1 MFGEIVTYED
11 LISKLTK
18 VCTDNELDFIVRK
31 ESYPFSVEF
40 TAGAAYG
47 GQMSLLDDPDQEDKS
62 LEFIFYDGKV
72 IQKAENLNI
81 DDSLANKL
89 KLLVKK
95 IYAAYMAQFFREHMY
110 AAKYG
115 AIKMEDDSED

>member
-18 VCTDNELDFIVRK
+18 VSTDNELDFIVRK

-47 GQMSLLDDPDQEDKS
+47 GQMSLLDDLDREDKS

-72 IQKAENLNI
+72 
-81 DDSLANKL
+81 

>member
-1 MFGEIVTYED
+1 MFGEKVTYED

-18 VCTDNELDFIVRK
+18 VCTDNKLDFIVRK
-31 ESYPFSVEF
+31 ESYPFSVKF

-47 GQMSLLDDPDQEDKS
+47 GQMSLLDDLDQDGKS
-62 LEFIFYDGKV
+62 LEFIFYDGNV

-95 IYAAYMAQFFREHMY
+95 IYSAYMAQFFRDHIY

-115 AIKMEDDSED
+115 AIKMEDHSED

>member
-1 MFGEIVTYED
+1 MVGERVTYED

-31 ESYPFSVEF
+31 ESYPFFRSSLPLVPL
-40 TAGAAYG
+40 TAGN
-47 GQMSLLDDPDQEDKS
+47 
-62 LEFIFYDGKV
+62 GKV

-115 AIKMEDDSED
+115 AIKMEDHSED

>member
-1 MFGEIVTYED
+1 MFGEKVTYED
-11 LISKLTK
+11 LISKLTN

-81 DDSLANKL
+81 DDSIANKL

-95 IYAAYMAQFFREHMY
+95 IYAAYMAQFFRERMY

-115 AIKMEDDSED
+115 AINREDDSED

>member
-1 MFGEIVTYED
+1 MFGERVTYED

-18 VCTDNELDFIVRK
+18 VCTDNELDFIVHN

-47 GQMSLLDDPDQEDKS
+47 GQLSLLDDPDREAKS
-62 LEFIFYDGKV
+62 LVFVFYDGKV
-72 IQKAENLNI
+72 IQKAESLTI
-81 DDSLANKL
+81 DDSVANKL

-95 IYAAYMAQFFREHMY
+95 IYAAYTAQFFREHMY

-115 AIKMEDDSED
+115 AINMEDDSED